1 MHFEFEERLLTTF
14 DSCSSLRIVLGSFCA
29 IGNSSEDPIRGLIHS
44 GDCHGREGNQIQV
57 AFSSYFFPTNSAR
70 KVSRELCQF
79 APITALCIDLL
90 HYLRGIFWK

>member
-14 DSCSSLRIVLGSFCA
+14 DLCSSLRIVLGSFCA

-57 AFSSYFFPTNSAR
+57 AFSSLFFLRIRQGRFLGSFANSHL
-70 KVSRELCQF
+70 SPLS
-79 APITALCIDLL
+79 ALTYYTI
-90 HYLRGIFWK
+90 